1 MILELDELY
10 FTGRERIVHC
20 NVLGEVTQIIV
31 KTYDTKSKKNWK
43 KVNRLL
49 QIDIFQLN

>member
-1 MILELDELY
+1 MVSSTLISLLFPFYYTIILELDELY

-31 KTYDTKSKKNWK
+31 KIGN
-43 KVNRLL
+43 
-49 QIDIFQLN
+49 